1 MKPNRAIYFQKGE
14 DYEPLLP
21 PPVKPPRST
30 ETVLIERRELT
41 VGKRRREE
49 EQEDPLADFQKA
61 KADLKGLP
69 IYLISAHSCL
79 VPIGI
84 PCFRER
90 PDPSFEIPADTYV
103 LSFSQANDLFC
114 GSDQIDKLIIRNRES
129 IREYLYMHDT
139 NDVLDHPL
147 VGETHFSL
155 FTGLTR
161 ATSST
166 EEPTPYPNIAFT
178 FNSHDVTD
186 ELNPYGVYCIDSV
199 DRYEGLATLN
209 NTKSIIRENHKRNN
223 FMLKD
228 IIQEVYKATG
238 SNKGI
243 FISTGCLHV
252 YPSSSS
258 TKKIARESARFAG
271 NLIHIANNYYR
282 TLRPTWTKEEMASLG
297 QFDKVPL
304 DIPTR
309 YPVTAMDP
317 VEVMEM
323 EHDELLD
330 ALHIVE
336 EMPFLLADKEDR
348 DKVLKTVSRTSPSL
362 QP

>member
-1 MKPNRAIYFQKGE
+1 MKPNRAIYFRKGE
-14 DYEPLLP
+14 DYIPPNAPL
-21 PPVKPPRST
+21 VKPPRST
-30 ETVLIERRELT
+30 KIVLIKRREPT
-41 VGKRRREE
+41 VEKRKRDE
-49 EQEDPLADFQKA
+49 EDPLADFLKA
-61 KADLKGLP
+61 RADLKDLP
-69 IYLISAHSCL
+69 IYIILAHSCL

-103 LSFSQANDLFC
+103 LSFSQANDVFC
-114 GSDQIDKLIIRNRES
+114 GSEQIDKVIIRNRES
-129 IREYLYMHDT
+129 IREYLYLHDT

-161 ATSST
+161 ATSSSYERT
-166 EEPTPYPNIAFT
+166 SYPNIAFT
-178 FNSHDVTD
+178 FNNPDATG

-199 DRYEGLATLN
+199 DKYDGIATLN
-209 NTKSIIRENHKRNN
+209 NTKSIIKEKEERNN

-228 IIQEVYKATG
+228 IIEEVYKATG

-252 YPSSSS
+252 YESSSL

-271 NLIHIANNYYR
+271 ILIHIANNYYR

-317 VEVMEM
+317 VEVIEM
-323 EHDELLD
+323 EQDELSD
-330 ALHIVE
+330 GAQIVE
-336 EMPFLLADKEDR
+336 EMPFLLADKSDR
-348 DKVLKTVSRTSPSL
+348 DKVLKTVSRTSL
-362 QP
+362 